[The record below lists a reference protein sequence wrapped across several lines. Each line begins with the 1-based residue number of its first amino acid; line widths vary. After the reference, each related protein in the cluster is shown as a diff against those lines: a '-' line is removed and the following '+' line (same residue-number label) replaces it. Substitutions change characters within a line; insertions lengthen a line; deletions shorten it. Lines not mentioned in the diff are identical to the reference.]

1 MAADGERPV
10 APAADLPRRLEELA
24 RFADFGEADAELVRR
39 TAAVVLA
46 EEAAIT
52 TALYDHFLLHPAAAR
67 FFLAEDGTP
76 DRERIERRK
85 HSLGRWL
92 RETAQAAFGDET
104 VYYLLAV
111 GISHSHRTWG
121 RGGTVP
127 PDLMVGALSLTQT
140 ALARLFASRLSAAE
154 ALAASAAWNKL
165 LMLQLSVFLIGYLLP
180 PPREA
185 ARAEPR

>member
-1 MAADGERPV
+1 MV
-10 APAADLPRRLEELA
+10 
-24 RFADFGEADAELVRR
+24 
-39 TAAVVLA
+39 A

-67 FFLAEDGTP
+67 FFLSDDGTP
-76 DRERIERRK
+76 DRERIDRRK

-92 RETAQAAFGDET
+92 RETAQAGFGDET

-111 GISHSHRTWG
+111 GIAHSHRTWG

-140 ALARLFASRLSAAE
+140 ALARLFAARLPAAD
-154 ALAASAAWNKL
+154 ALAASTAWNKL
-165 LMLQLSVFLIGYLLP
+165 LLLQLSVFLIGYLLP
-180 PPREA
+180 PPSETT
-185 ARAEPR
+185 RAEMR